1 MTFFFI
7 IRSMSDN
14 KKTPSLIVD
23 DENAITAENQE
34 YKKSTIMIVFC
45 MVYIYMYLHVQCQ
58 FSKAR
63 K

>member
-1 MTFFFI
+1 
-7 IRSMSDN
+7 MSDN

-45 MVYIYMYLHVQCQ
+45 MVYIYMYPHVQCQ